1 MLTDSC
7 EVVQYKKI
15 SVERKTTEPIDTNRG
30 SVPQYLRFESWG
42 RYSKFKPEVKCMKI
56 LSITET
62 SMGPV
67 TCAVVD
73 NISAPE
79 LVRQYQNRRTDIWT
93 GKYPEK
99 KGKNG
104 QETDWLDPLS
114 KYIVLFIEGESG
126 ERTVVGGCRII
137 YAEEGEELPVQVCVT
152 SAIAGPAVE
161 ISRFFIGSEAIR
173 IPREDS
179 LPLYRGFILGMAD
192 LLREE
197 GFKYAYAT
205 ILHTLYLKLRRIRL
219 LPMEQI
225 GEPTTHG
232 EWSFVPTAFDLEEQ
246 QLEVPA
252 QKAMYSA
259 HA

>member
-7 EVVQYKKI
+7 EVVQYKQK
-15 SVERKTTEPIDTNRG
+15 SVERKTTEPIQQNRG

-42 RYSKFKPEVKCMKI
+42 RYSKFMTEVSTMKI
-56 LSITET
+56 LSITQT
-62 SMGPV
+62 SMGLV

-73 NISAPE
+73 RQTALD
-79 LVRQYQNRRTDIWT
+79 LVLQYEERRADIWC
-93 GKYPEK
+93 GKYPEVR
-99 KGKNG
+99 GKDG
-104 QETDWLDPLS
+104 KETDPLDRLS
-114 KYIVLFIEGESG
+114 KYIVLFYVDEFGKRI
-126 ERTVVGGCRII
+126 VIGGCRII
-137 YAEEGEELPVQVCVT
+137 YAAVGEELPVQACVV

-161 ISRFFIGSEAIR
+161 ISRFYIGSEAIR

-232 EWSFVPTAFDLEEQ
+232 EWSFVPTVFDLEEQ